1 MLLAGADKCA
11 INSAAVRNPNLI
23 NEAAWRFG
31 SQCVVV
37 AIDARRHGDRWQ
49 VYVNG
54 GRVPA
59 DLDAVA
65 WAQEVERRGPGEIL
79 LTSAGRL
86 GLSLQDLSHRRSEAL
101 SSQPRRA
108 SKIVSEQTC
117 QVAAKHP
124 KVAHY

>member
-1 MLLAGADKCA
+1 
-11 INSAAVRNPNLI
+11 
-23 NEAAWRFG
+23 
-31 SQCVVV
+31 VVV